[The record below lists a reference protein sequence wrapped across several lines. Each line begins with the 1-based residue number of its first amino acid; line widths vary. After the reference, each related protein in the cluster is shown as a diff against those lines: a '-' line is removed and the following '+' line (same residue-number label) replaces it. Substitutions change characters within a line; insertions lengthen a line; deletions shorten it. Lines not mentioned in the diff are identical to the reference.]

1 MMSVNAQKSR
11 GYQRL
16 RKLIRNFEEA
26 AAGKPIGRAV
36 ERSIA
41 YLDGRIRGEL
51 ARHKRTGNALAVAKV
66 AGGADRIRM
75 TLAAYALAGNFK
87 PGSTSAPTKG
97 GHFLKWSFFKG
108 TPKTAIAR
116 IQRIFKEEIKA
127 TLTA

>member
-1 MMSVNAQKSR
+1 MMSVNAQKN
-11 GYQRL
+11 GAYQRL

-41 YLDGRIRGEL
+41 YLDGRIHGEL
-51 ARHKRTGNALAVAKV
+51 ERHRRTGNALAVAKV
-66 AGGADRIRM
+66 SGTKEKLRM
-75 TLAAYALAGNFK
+75 VLPAYALAGNFK
-87 PGSTSAPTKG
+87 PGSKSAPTKG

-108 TPKTAIAR
+108 TPKSALAR